1 MPPQFWVLLFALSFI
16 TVPPLIREVQ
26 CSVWIQGLRQLVFY
40 VFTAFP
46 TICAPSF
53 MISDTC
59 HTVPISLVPFPPR
72 DSSLG
77 PPVIWKFSGTLQ
89 LKVRRDSQSVMWYKS
104 DQAKLQALLPNL
116 VKVNCSVTDVT
127 EIIYQ
132 SALIMGIYICINS
145 VRDCLEYFHLVAT
158 GCPHLQSKY
167 AIFSVGHQ
175 RG

>member
-1 MPPQFWVLLFALSFI
+1 MLFTLSFI

-26 CSVWIQGLRQLVFY
+26 CSVWIQGLRQLVFLC
-40 VFTAFP
+40 VHCISHNLCSF
-46 TICAPSF
+46 ICDSWHMPYCS
-53 MISDTC
+53 
-59 HTVPISLVPFPPR
+59 ISLVPLPPR

-77 PPVIWKFSGTLQ
+77 PPVIRKFSGILP

-127 EIIYQ
+127 EIVYQ

-145 VRDCLEYFHLVAT
+145 VRDCLEYFHLLAT

-175 RG
+175 RW